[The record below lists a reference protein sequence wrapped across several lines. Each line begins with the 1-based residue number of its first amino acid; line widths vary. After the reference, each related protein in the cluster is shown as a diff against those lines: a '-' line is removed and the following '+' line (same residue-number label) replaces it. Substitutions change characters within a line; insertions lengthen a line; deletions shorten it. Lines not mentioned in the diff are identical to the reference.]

1 MSDLVKLSSKN
12 VKRWLEDE
20 TGSVFVPVHAKAQKL
35 VGEMSKELDGLRDS
49 CKMLLDNSGK
59 EIEKRNE
66 KTFKRA
72 RALNKLARLFLERV
86 QHVKIPEV
94 VSYNSFHELVQE
106 MQKVLLVIEVDIRNW
121 FPRISPFF
129 ILDRR
134 RFLTVFER
142 NKETAKEL
150 NSFLTKEYVKTKTLE
165 ETLQLAD
172 KLLTLEQQSAAC
184 QEQKGKAEGGKRSI
198 EGEITETQ
206 QEVTALRSK
215 GGLSQLTQINAEIDA
230 LCMELKHDLQHLQKP
245 FVKLQSLALH
255 GGGSGLV
262 QDESAKL
269 NQYLEDLFEAFAAEA
284 TGYPV
289 LKAILEKLESS
300 MPDKLNLK
308 PEKERKARQAIDS
321 IFKQNSLASLHQK
334 CAEASTRK
342 KQLSASAEVTAIQAD
357 LSKLQERIETLER
370 KKKVAESEA
379 TVAERAY
386 NEAME
391 KIRNTKSGIEKNVSG
406 FMGKK
411 IHVE

>member
-35 VGEMSKELDGLRDS
+35 VGEMRKELEGLRDS

-59 EIEKRNE
+59 EIDKKNE

-72 RALNKLARLFLERV
+72 RALNKLARLFLERT
-86 QHVKIPEV
+86 QRIKIPEV
-94 VSYNSFHELVQE
+94 VSYDSFQELIQD
-106 MQKVLLVIEVDIRNW
+106 MQKVLLVVEVDTRNW

-142 NKETAKEL
+142 NKERAKEL
-150 NSFLTKEYVKTKTLE
+150 SNFLTKEYAKTKTLE

-230 LCMELKHDLQHLQKP
+230 LSMELKHDLQHLQKP

-255 GGGSGLV
+255 SGGSGLM

-269 NQYLEDLFEAFAAEA
+269 NRYLENPFEAFAAEKE
-284 TGYPV
+284 GYPA

-308 PEKERKARQAIDS
+308 AEKERKARQAIDS
-321 IFKQNSLASLHQK
+321 ILRQNSLAGLHQR

-342 KQLSASAEVTAIQAD
+342 KLLSASAEIIAIQVD
-357 LSKLQERIETLER
+357 LSKLQERVETLER
-370 KKKVAESEA
+370 KRKVTESEA

-386 NEAME
+386 NETME
-391 KIRNTKSGIEKNVSG
+391 KIRNTKSGIEKNVIS